1 MHALNF
7 WRYVT
12 RYQPTVKKAIRG
24 YFNQP
29 TTETVRP
36 VETELC
42 SEEEARQKFQEF
54 LDCYETGGGANL
66 RVELVS
72 GLPGVR
78 LTLVG
83 DWEDMS

>member
-1 MHALNF
+1 MFLPLDF

-12 RYQPTVKKAIRG
+12 RYQAQAAHLVD
-24 YFNQP
+24 
-29 TTETVRP
+29 EVRP
-36 VETELC
+36 VKTELC

-54 LDCYETGGGANL
+54 LDSYETGGGANL

>member
-1 MHALNF
+1 MQLNF

-12 RYQPTVKKAIRG
+12 RYQPSEE
-24 YFNQP
+24 P
-29 TTETVRP
+29 VRP

-42 SEEEARQKFQEF
+42 SEEEARQKFAEF
-54 LDCYETGGGANL
+54 LDRYEGGGGANL

-72 GLPGVR
+72 GLPGIR

-83 DWEDMS
+83 DWEDMG